1 MTDLFIK
8 LEYGKY
14 YQVDL
19 HGKCL
24 EDAIAEL
31 IYVINSVDLSY
42 KSVLVVH
49 GYHLGT
55 VIKDYVRDKFNHDGI
70 TNKVSIDAGRTL
82 LVLKR

>member
-14 YQVDL
+14 YDLDL
-19 HGKCL
+19 HGKTL
-24 EDAIAEL
+24 EEAQAEL

-42 KSVLVVH
+42 KSILVVH
-49 GYHLGT
+49 GFHLGT
-55 VIKDYVRDKFNHDGI
+55 VLKDYIRDKFTHDGVAQ
-70 TNKVSIDAGRTL
+70 KVNIDAGRTL